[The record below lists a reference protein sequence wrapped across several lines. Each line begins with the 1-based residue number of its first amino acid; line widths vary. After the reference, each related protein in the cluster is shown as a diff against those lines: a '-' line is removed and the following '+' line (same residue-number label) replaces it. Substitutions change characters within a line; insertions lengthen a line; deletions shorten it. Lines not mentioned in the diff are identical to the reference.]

1 MEPVRLLVLAIYVVA
16 PFLLLRF
23 HRKWG
28 PLAAILALWLPIEFR
43 LLMSTGVNPVTA
55 IVCGMVAGI
64 FAFRSRPDILDVSAA
79 FNLRK
84 LEFRTAFL
92 NFAWFAAV
100 GIPLALAI
108 GFIQPTLA
116 LPSLGSL
123 PTVVA
128 TIFFFNALPEE
139 ILFRGILQHVIESA
153 LKSKVGG
160 LILGALIFGLAHLNN
175 GPDVPNTRY
184 FVMAT
189 LAGVFYGRA
198 WQHKQNVLTSA
209 LTHTLVNSGWRLFF
223 R

>member
-1 MEPVRLLVLAIYVVA
+1 VLAIYVVA

-28 PLAAILALWLPIEFR
+28 TLAAILALWLPLEFR
-43 LLMSTGVNPVTA
+43 ALTSIGINPATA
-55 IVCGMVAGI
+55 MVCGMVAGI
-64 FAFRSRPDILDVSAA
+64 LAFRSRPDILDVSAA

-84 LEFRTAFL
+84 MEFRTAFL
-92 NFAWFAAV
+92 NFAWFAAA

-108 GFIQPTLA
+108 GFIQFKVGLPNLGNLPTL
-116 LPSLGSL
+116 
-123 PTVVA
+123 VA
-128 TIFFFNALPEE
+128 TIFFLNALPEE
-139 ILFRGILQHVIESA
+139 ILFRGILQHVIESS
-153 LKSKVGG
+153 LKSKVAG

-175 GPDVPNTRY
+175 GPDVPNYRY

-198 WQHKQNVLTSA
+198 WQRKGNVLTSA
-209 LTHTLVNSGWRLFF
+209 LTHTLVNTGWRFFF